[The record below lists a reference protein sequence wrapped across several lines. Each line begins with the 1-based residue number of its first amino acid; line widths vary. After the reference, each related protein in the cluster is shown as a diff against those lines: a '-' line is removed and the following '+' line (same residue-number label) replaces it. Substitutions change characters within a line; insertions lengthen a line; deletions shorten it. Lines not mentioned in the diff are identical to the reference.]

1 MTFGERVSRGFPG
14 RDEGGGW
21 MEGCS
26 LATMSEEG
34 LDRSRGDSWIAVSD
48 VGRVSGVTRMVS
60 LDTLEG
66 VLTLLEKIGDV
77 RFALLTE
84 DEGPADIGGC

>member
-1 MTFGERVSRGFPG
+1 LDG
-14 RDEGGGW
+14 RLLLGNDVGRRIG
-21 MEGCS
+21 
-26 LATMSEEG
+26 
-34 LDRSRGDSWIAVSD
+34 SRGDSWIAVSD